1 MPATD
6 PPSGTII
13 FTHEQR
19 REGTQVISTPN
30 WSSEAG
36 HGMTVT
42 FRDWVQDFDTW
53 GGCKRAKPS
62 PC

>member
-6 PPSGTII
+6 PPNGTIT

-19 REGTQVISTPN
+19 REGTQVINVPN

-42 FRDWVQDFDTW
+42 FRDWIQDIDAW
-53 GGCKRAKPS
+53 GECQRAKPS